1 MRALFIPFALLVT
14 AASPAA
20 APILE
25 APDAVDAHSHARPH
39 EARVTHVALD
49 LRADFAA
56 KRMEGSATLD
66 VQAASGID
74 AIVLDDKDLEIK
86 SVTDGAGR
94 NLSYAVGASD
104 PLLGAALTVRL
115 GG

>member
-1 MRALFIPFALLVT
+1 MRALLLPFAFLI
-14 AASPAA
+14 AAATPTA
-20 APILE
+20 APILD

-49 LRADFAA
+49 LKADFGA

-66 VQAASGID
+66 VQAAPGADS
-74 AIVLDDKDLEIK
+74 IVLDDKDLELR

-94 NLSYAVGASD
+94 KLAYTVGAS
-104 PLLGAALTVRL
+104 
-115 GG
+115 